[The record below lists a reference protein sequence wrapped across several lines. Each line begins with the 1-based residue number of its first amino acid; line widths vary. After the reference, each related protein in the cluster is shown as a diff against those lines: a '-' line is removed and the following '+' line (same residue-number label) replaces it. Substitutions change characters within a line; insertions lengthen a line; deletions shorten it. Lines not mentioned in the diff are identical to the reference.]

1 MIMYRCKMMLS
12 GARLKNVFNVFGQNV
27 SIENLNGM
35 SSKVRQKILNIFVLF
50 ECKKV

>member
-12 GARLKNVFNVFGQNV
+12 RMRLENFNTFGQNI
-27 SIENLNGM
+27 SIENLNSMPSEIG
-35 SSKVRQKILNIFVLF
+35 KKILKMFVLF